1 MLDKTTPPDLAG
13 DVTDREILTTIERV
27 ERLHEERKAIA
38 SDIADV
44 FTEAKGKGLN
54 VKVLKALIKERA
66 QDASDLQ
73 EFEALADLYRAA
85 LARART

>member
-13 DVTDREILTTIERV
+13 DVTDMEILTTIERV